1 MLANG
6 GLSSLDGDGLGPD
19 SGPVTGSVSL
29 LSRDDCIARLECQ
42 SIGRV
47 AVTSRALP
55 AIVPVNYRVS
65 GSSVVFRTEPGGML
79 ARACD
84 NTVVAFEVDD
94 IADDGR
100 SGWSVLVVGV
110 AELLDGSAALRA
122 METGV
127 VSAAGDDREQFV
139 AITLGQVSGRRVGD
153 GNTPES
159 RAS

>member
-1 MLANG
+1 MQANR
-6 GLSSLDGDGLGPD
+6 GLSPLGSDAIWLDPE
-19 SGPVTGSVSL
+19 SVTGSLSL
-29 LSRDDCIARLECQ
+29 LSRDDCIDRLQHQ

-47 AVTSRALP
+47 AVTTRALP
-55 AIVPVNYRVS
+55 AIVPVNYRVT

-94 IADDGR
+94 ITDDGR

-110 AELLDGSAALRA
+110 AELLEGSAALRA
-122 METGV
+122 MATGL

-139 AITLGQVSGRRVGD
+139 AITLSQVSGRRVG
-153 GNTPES
+153 NCTTPES
-159 RAS
+159 DAS